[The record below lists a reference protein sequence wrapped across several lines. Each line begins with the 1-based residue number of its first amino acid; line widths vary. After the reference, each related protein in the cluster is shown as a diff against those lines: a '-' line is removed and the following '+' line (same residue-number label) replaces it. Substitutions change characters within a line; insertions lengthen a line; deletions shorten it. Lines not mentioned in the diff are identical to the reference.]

1 MAAPTQGGRT
11 WYTLG
16 LLVLSALTLLTLD
29 FRGFG
34 PIESAQGAARDIF
47 SPVRSVGAAITKPI
61 SNGFEGLF
69 NYGDLEREN
78 AELRALIAQFEGE
91 SFQEDVDRFELEQIR
106 RELSLDYLDG
116 QDVLAAEVITG
127 PVGNF
132 ASLSVEIDRGSSDG
146 VREGMPV
153 VTGSGLVGRVSR
165 VDSKRSLVQLITDA
179 DFTVGVRITDRDE
192 VGLAHGN
199 GSGSPRSITVDQGIK
214 QSVAVGD
221 LVVTS
226 GGRSSRFP
234 PGLLIGIVSNVIPKD
249 RGLELEVE
257 LNTAPAAIG
266 FVNVV
271 LFEVEEEQG

>member
-16 LLVLSALTLLTLD
+16 LLVLTALTLLTLD

-34 PIESAQGAARDIF
+34 PIESVQSTARNIF
-47 SPVRSVGAAITKPI
+47 SPARSFGAAITTPI
-61 SNGFEGLF
+61 ANGFEGVF
-69 NYGDLEREN
+69 NYGNLEQEN
-78 AELRALIAQFEGE
+78 AELRERIASLEGQ
-91 SFQEDVDRFELEQIR
+91 SFQDEVDRDELEQLR
-106 RELSLDYLDG
+106 RELGLDFLED
-116 QDVLAAEVITG
+116 QTVLAAQVITG

-165 VDSKRSLVQLITDA
+165 VDDSRALVQLITDE

-192 VGLAHGN
+192 VGLAHGD
-199 GSGSPRSITVDQGIK
+199 GPGSPRNITVDQGIK
-214 QSVAVGD
+214 ASVAVGD

-226 GGRSSRFP
+226 GGRTSRFP
-234 PGLLIGIVSNVIPKD
+234 PGLPIGTVSDVISKD
-249 RGLELEVE
+249 RGLELKVE
-257 LNTAPAAIG
+257 LNSAPEAIG
-266 FVNVV
+266 FVNIV
-271 LFEVEEEQG
+271 LFEAEDDS